1 MIDIREAIA
10 AERTELAEVLAGL
23 PAEAWDAPSLCEG
36 WRVREVVAHMTAPYR
51 QPDALFLHTED
62 VDELNRAADELA
74 RQDAAR
80 LTVAELTADLR
91 DNARH
96 PWRPGGGHDFTGA
109 LSHDVIHG
117 LDITVALGL
126 GRQVPP
132 DRVRIVLDVL
142 VPERAGFFGTDLTG
156 KRLVATD
163 LDWRHGVGE
172 PMNRPAQELLMF
184 VCGRTVT

>member
-1 MIDIREAIA
+1 MTDIRETIA

-36 WRVREVVAHMTAPYR
+36 WRVREVVAHMTAPFR
-51 QPDALFLHTED
+51 QPDAAFLRAED
-62 VDELNRAADELA
+62 VDEINRGADELA
-74 RQDAAR
+74 RRDAAR
-80 LTVAELTADLR
+80 LTAEELTADLR
-91 DNARH
+91 DNAWH
-96 PWRPGGGHDFTGA
+96 PWQPGGFTGA

-132 DRVRIVLDVL
+132 DRVRIVLDGL
-142 VPERAGFFGTDLTG
+142 VPARAAFFGTDLTG

-163 LDWRHGVGE
+163 VDWSHGDGE
-172 PMNRPAQELLMF
+172 PVARPIQELLMF